1 MLKPEEKFLFNLN
14 VFDTGET
21 VQEANAQETEP
32 PPVVYSE
39 SELEAAKAKAFADG
53 RRQATE
59 EEATSRARH
68 LAVVMAA
75 IAKDTTAL
83 FAQEHL
89 REKLY
94 EREAVDMAL
103 KIFEKLFPAYSRAH
117 GSEELRTFIGDV
129 LEQQGGRKKI
139 SIHVEPDLVDGVE
152 KFMEPLSLR
161 YEGLRFSVTADPEIP
176 TGGCKI
182 RWEDGG
188 AIRDSHAIA
197 EEIHRILQEALA
209 AGDAKGHDK
218 ETPLQDAAGGAR
230 NGA

>member
-14 VFDTGET
+14 MFDTGET

-32 PPVVYSE
+32 PPIVYSE
-39 SELEAAKAKAFADG
+39 SELEAAQAKAFADG
-53 RRQATE
+53 RRQAME
-59 EEATSRARH
+59 EEATSRTRH

-94 EREAVDMAL
+94 EREAVDLTL
-103 KIFEKLFPAYSRAH
+103 KIFEKLFPAFSRTH
-117 GSEELRTFIGDV
+117 GYEELRTFIGNV
-129 LEQQGGRKKI
+129 LEQHGGRKKI

-161 YEGLRFSVTADPEIP
+161 YEGLRFSVIADHEISP
-176 TGGCKI
+176 GSCKI

-188 AIRDSHAIA
+188 AVRDNHAIA
-197 EEIHRILQEALA
+197 EEIHRILQESLA

-218 ETPLQDAAGGAR
+218 EAPLPEATSGAR
-230 NGA
+230 NSP